1 MIFQNS
7 IDFAKANV
15 VSTILLLLFMIVINT
30 YMTAVITSEAPGFPI
45 IIGILGGSIGV
56 VAGVY
61 LSPPKNVALQFGS
74 SVNNLLDLL

>member
-7 IDFAKANV
+7 IDFAKTNV

-45 IIGILGGSIGV
+45 VIGLLGGTIGVVIGIL
-56 VAGVY
+56 
-61 LSPPKNVALQFGS
+61 LSPPKNAALQLGS